1 MSNFSGYDA
10 WKTDC
15 YDPYENEPDDKGDDG
30 KAEWETEMFDYAEAK
45 NICTTHSPP
54 PIPMRQFDWVA
65 LPENYDLGSPSG
77 YGATEAEAIFDLK
90 EQLENK

>member
-30 KAEWETEMFDYAEAK
+30 KAEFEQEMLDYADAAGIDTHCDAK
-45 NICTTHSPP
+45 
-54 PIPMRQFDWVA
+54 PIPDRRFDWVA
-65 LPENYDLGSPSG
+65 IPQNYEPGDPLG
-77 YGATEAEAIFDLK
+77 YGQNEVDAIYDLK
-90 EQLENK
+90 EQLEDK